1 MANTTTA
8 WKLEV
13 ERGPGC
19 LFVQLEPS
27 PEALPGWDGLADH
40 LWELLEGHFTY
51 RIVLDMRHVTLVNS
65 TLIGQLVML
74 HKRVHTRGGM
84 VRLCHLSEENQ
95 QVLQGIRMLDRFPN
109 YADREQAV
117 MGHRPAYPR

>member
-1 MANTTTA
+1 MANTATA

-27 PEALPGWDGLADH
+27 PEALPTWDGLADH
-40 LWELLEGHFTY
+40 LWELLEGQFTY
-51 RIVLDMRHVTLVNS
+51 RIVLDMRDVEIMNS

-74 HKRVHTRGGM
+74 HKRVHTHEGM
-84 VRLCHLSEENQ
+84 LRLCHLSEANQ

-109 YADREQAV
+109 YANREQAV